1 MDTKS
6 HHGVRAYLLIVA
18 VLLSVTLYLTHER
31 LLLAVGDF
39 LVVRDKLQSA
49 DVIHIIAGEDY
60 RTDYAIELYKHGY
73 GKLLFFTGGWCS
85 FHHLF
90 HGQHGRE
97 RALEQGVPLEAIAV
111 DEAPVSSTYSEVAR
125 LKAFIERAKEPVQSI
140 MVVSDPHHM
149 RRARWTYKKILGQN
163 IKLEMEPVPFECSS
177 YNEHWW
183 RDVRSKEMVKWEYL
197 KFAYYY
203 ARYQFSWGPLREWLA
218 SLDTD

>member
-39 LVVRDKLQSA
+39 LVVRDRLEPA
-49 DVIHIIAGEDY
+49 DVIHVIAGEDY
-60 RTDYAIELYKHGY
+60 RTDYAIHLYKQGY
-73 GKLLFFTGGWCS
+73 GRLLFFTGGWCS

-97 RALEQGVPLEAIAV
+97 RALEQGVPLQAIEV
-111 DEAPVSSTYSEVAR
+111 DESPVSSTYSEVTR
-125 LKAFIERAKEPVQSI
+125 LKTLIEQRKAPVLSVI
-140 MVVSDPHHM
+140 VVSDPHHM
-149 RRARWTYKKILGQN
+149 RRARWAYKKVLGRN
-163 IKLEMEPVPFECSS
+163 IRVEMEPVPFECSP
-177 YNEHWW
+177 YKELWW
-183 RDVRSKEMVKWEYL
+183 TDVTSRRMVKAEYL

-203 ARYQFSWGPLREWLA
+203 ARYQFSWGPLKKLLA
-218 SLDTD
+218 SLDAE